1 MKIKDLHTYN
11 EYSINET
18 SLIGINKNA
27 VAGITS
33 TLDSIEPYE
42 LAYEY
47 GAFFIF
53 EDLNPRNQLKKEHLK
68 MSDNGDTIII
78 EHMANWPIFVG
89 IDVEKWKKLK
99 LPMNIWI
106 SGKNGTVKTNIIF
119 KGDTIK
125 DFNII
130 SKAAANTYI
139 FVLGSQ
145 NVMNCSFDGSIEIST
160 VLDEERLHNW
170 KINIYKNPGTL
181 NYEVTPLLQAFLEVK
196 GLSGSDIEVFKHP
209 KTGKSVFDILYNNS
223 NKFNIYNIGFVVIP
237 IVYPEGLKS
246 MEKRA
251 IENKNKEEYKRLIS
265 TRPGLDF
272 FRKLDFYFPSQ
283 IK

>member
-11 EYSINET
+11 E

-27 VAGITS
+27 VSSITG
-33 TLDSIEPYE
+33 TLDAIEPYE

-47 GAFFIF
+47 GAFFVF
-53 EDLNPRNQLKKEHLK
+53 DDLNPRNQLKKEHLK
-68 MSDNGDTIII
+68 MSDSGDTIII

-119 KGDTIK
+119 KGDNIK